1 MRFFFICC
9 LKDYRLRYDNVKH
22 GDYIFFE
29 AFWKGKKSCGKTF
42 FSPKSHSINFIA
54 FIVPAPVHM
63 VDMAQCICAGSI
75 ISHDD
80 PKIAVARVIE
90 LASPLLMPV
99 FISWD
104 EATFALQMFTLTP
117 EWHEHNH
124 SVMFPPLVICYTP
137 EMPKLDNI
145 SEQADAGRCWKAFFF
160 LQAIYW

>member
-1 MRFFFICC
+1 MYTVCQLSCAFLFFFICC

-22 GDYIFFE
+22 GDYIIFK

-75 ISHDD
+75 ISHDN
-80 PKIAVARVIE
+80 PKIAAARVIE

-124 SVMFPPLVICYTP
+124 SVMFPHWLFVTH
-137 EMPKLDNI
+137 
-145 SEQADAGRCWKAFFF
+145 QRCPN
-160 LQAIYW
+160 